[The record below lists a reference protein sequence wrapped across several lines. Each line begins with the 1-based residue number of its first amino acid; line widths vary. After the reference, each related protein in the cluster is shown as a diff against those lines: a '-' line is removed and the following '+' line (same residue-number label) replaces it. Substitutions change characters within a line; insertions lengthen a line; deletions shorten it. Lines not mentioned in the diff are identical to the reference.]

1 MSGRAVCKTDEELQR
16 FLQAVEH
23 YAPGHYVAILT
34 MARTGMRA
42 GEVYAMK
49 WDTVDFTREEIVVR
63 RSISNGELTE
73 TTKTHAPRI
82 VPMHSSLV
90 ETLKSHRKQMMEEQH
105 PGLKNNWV
113 FPNIRGAM
121 RLPQAVRPVFLLAM
135 EATRLDHVVSPQVLR
150 RTLNT
155 LMVRDGVDR
164 IVLRSIMGHCSEA
177 MTARYAGVDSK
188 DKRDAILKVF
198 PGKAATGGDG
208 EEGEQ

>member
-1 MSGRAVCKTDEELQR
+1 MLTDEELSR
-16 FLQAVEH
+16 FLEAVETF
-23 YAPGHYVAILT
+23 APDHYVAILC

-42 GEVYAMK
+42 GEVYALR
-49 WDTVDFTREEIVVR
+49 WDCIDFTREEIVVR

-90 ETLKSHRKQMMEEQH
+90 EALKSHRKEMMEGQH

-113 FPNIRGAM
+113 FPNIRGDM
-121 RLPQAVRPVFLLAM
+121 RLPQAVRPAFLLAM
-135 EATRLDHVVSPQVLR
+135 EAAKLGQVVSPQVLR

-177 MTARYAGVDSK
+177 MTARYAGVNSK

-198 PGKAATGGDG
+198 PGTGKAATGGDG
-208 EEGEQ
+208 EEGE